1 MSDMRVNAGFAI
13 ANAISVGDKEFVLGV
28 NMKNA
33 QSFVTWECKDK
44 ADYYWGHYTDSL
56 LKATKDLCERVRGE
70 IEYLEQRETKQK
82 LENRYCMVA
91 AVKNEGNFAMIQFPT
106 KELGSMLES
115 IGITLP
121 PERVYLGGHPDIEVH
136 LQHDENKTVN
146 ALVHLFRENN
156 SLRMVNEV
164 AKAVF
169 HSDWRVYE
177 WVEEKLKMSSYSD
190 VESLLRDAVDYSKYV
205 KDKQSER
212 REER

>member
-1 MSDMRVNAGFAI
+1 MSDMRVNAGFVI
-13 ANAISVGDKEFVLGV
+13 SNAIPVGDKEFVLGV

-56 LKATKDLCERVRGE
+56 LKATKDLCERVMGE
-70 IEYLEQRETKQK
+70 IEYLEQRETGQK
-82 LENRYCMVA
+82 PENKYCMVA
-91 AVKNEGNFAMIQFPT
+91 AVKHEGNFAMIQFPA

-136 LQHDENKTVN
+136 LQHEGNKTVN

-177 WVEEKLKMSSYSD
+177 WVEKKLKTDSYSD
-190 VESLLRDAVDYSKYV
+190 VENLLRDAVDYSKYL
-205 KDKQSER
+205 KDKER
-212 REER
+212 HGRGDR